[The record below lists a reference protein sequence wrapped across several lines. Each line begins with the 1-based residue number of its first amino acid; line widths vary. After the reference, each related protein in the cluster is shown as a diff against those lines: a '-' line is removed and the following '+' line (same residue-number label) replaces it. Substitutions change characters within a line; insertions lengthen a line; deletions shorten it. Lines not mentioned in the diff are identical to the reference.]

1 MNLSTRVMRRPR
13 RARQSAA
20 RTGAAIIA
28 TAALALL
35 AAACSDSSS
44 STGSGSSATASG
56 SASSKA
62 AAYAECVR
70 SHGVP
75 DFPDPDSSGG
85 FDKTTLSRLA
95 AGNSQFQTATRTC
108 AHLLPGG
115 SGSTNAAAVV
125 RQEWNGMLNFARCM
139 RSHGEP
145 NWPDP
150 TPYPPRPSDPT
161 FNLPASIQPVPQ
173 VISKMDEC
181 LRLVPNNAVVG
192 HIDNNNWMA
201 AQQQMAG
208 QG

>member
-1 MNLSTRVMRRPR
+1 MNLSTRVMRR
-13 RARQSAA
+13 ARQSAA
-20 RTGAAIIA
+20 LSAAAIIA
-28 TAALALL
+28 TALALL
-35 AAACSDSSS
+35 AAACSDSPS
-44 STGSGSSATASG
+44 STGPGSSTTAGG
-56 SASSKA
+56 SANSKA
-62 AAYAECVR
+62 LAYAKCVR

-85 FDKTTLSRLA
+85 FDKTTVSHLA
-95 AGNSQFQTATRTC
+95 AGNARFQTATHTC
-108 AHLLPGG
+108 AHLLPSG
-115 SGSTNAAAVV
+115 SGSTDAAAVL
-125 RQEWNGMLNFARCM
+125 RQEWNGMLRFARCM

-161 FNLPASIQPVPQ
+161 FNLPASIQPIPQ
-173 VISKMDEC
+173 IISKMDEC

-192 HIDNNNWMA
+192 HIDNNNWEA

>member
-1 MNLSTRVMRRPR
+1 MDLSTRVMRRRR
-13 RARQSAA
+13 RARQPAA
-20 RTGAAIIA
+20 RTPAAIIA
-28 TAALALL
+28 IAALALL
-35 AAACSDSSS
+35 AAACSASPS
-44 STGSGSSATASG
+44 STGSGSSTTASG
-56 SASSKA
+56 SADSKA
-62 AAYAECVR
+62 IAYAGCVR

-75 DFPDPDSSGG
+75 DFPDPNSSGG
-85 FDKTTLSRLA
+85 FDKTSLSQLA
-95 AGNSQFQTATRTC
+95 AGNSQFQNATRNC
-108 AHLLPGG
+108 AHLLPSG
-115 SGSTNAAAVV
+115 SGSKDTEAGV
-125 RQEWNGMLNFARCM
+125 RQEWNGMLSFARCM

-161 FNLPASIQPVPQ
+161 FNLPASIQPIPR

-208 QG
+208 Q

>member
-35 AAACSDSSS
+35 AAACSDSPS

-56 SASSKA
+56 SANSKA

-85 FDKTTLSRLA
+85 FDKTTVSRLA
-95 AGNSQFQTATRTC
+95 DGNSQFQTATHTC
-108 AHLLPGG
+108 AHLLPSG
-115 SGSTNAAAVV
+115 SGSTDAAAVV

-173 VISKMDEC
+173 IISKMDEC
-181 LRLVPNNAVVG
+181 LRLVPNNQVLG
-192 HIDNNNWMA
+192 HIDNADWQA
-201 AQQQMAG
+201 AEQEMAG
-208 QG
+208 A